1 MALKLYFHPFS
12 SFCQKV
18 LIALYENGT
27 PFERELVDLMD
38 PASAAAFRRIW
49 PIGKFPVLRD
59 EGRGETVPES
69 SIIIEYLAEH
79 YPGKSKLVPDNPDL
93 AREARFYDR
102 FFDLYVEM
110 PLQKV
115 VVDRFRPEG
124 KNDPYGVEQAKSQ
137 FKTALDIIEDK
148 LTGKT
153 WATGESFTM
162 ADCAAA
168 PALFYANLAMPFDQ
182 EYKQTA
188 AYLRRLI
195 QRPSFAR
202 CIEEAKPYRH
212 FFPIRNADWSFAEA
226 DSSFA
231 A

>member
-18 LIALYENGT
+18 LIALYETGT
-27 PFERELVDLMD
+27 PFEREVVDLMN
-38 PASAAAFRRIW
+38 PAAAAAFRTIW
-49 PIGKFPVLRD
+49 PIGKFPVLHD
-59 EGRGETVPES
+59 EGTGETVPES

-79 YPGKSKLVPDNPDL
+79 YPGKSTLVPKDPDL

-102 FFDLYVEM
+102 FFDLYVEL

-115 VVDRFRPEG
+115 VADRFRPEG
-124 KNDPYGVEQAKSQ
+124 KSDAYGVEQAKGQ
-137 FKTALDIIEDK
+137 FRTALDILEDK

-153 WATGESFTM
+153 WAAGDSFTV
-162 ADCAAA
+162 ADCSAA
-168 PALFYANLAMPFDQ
+168 PALFYANLLMPFDKD
-182 EYKQTA
+182 YKQTA
-188 AYLRRLI
+188 AYLRRLM

-202 CIEEAKPYRH
+202 CIQEAKPYRNL
-212 FFPIRNADWSFAEA
+212 FPIKDADWSFAEGA
-226 DSSFA
+226 VA

>member
-1 MALKLYFHPFS
+1 MALRLYFHPFS

-27 PFERELVDLMD
+27 PFEREIVDLMN
-38 PASAAAFRRIW
+38 PAVAANFKKMW

-59 EGRGETVPES
+59 ESTGETLPES

-93 AREARFYDR
+93 SREARFYDR
-102 FFDLYVEM
+102 FFDLYVEL

-115 VVDRFRPEG
+115 VVDSFRPEG

-137 FKTALDIIEDK
+137 FRTALDILEDK

-153 WATGESFTM
+153 WAAGDSFTI
-162 ADCAAA
+162 ADCSAA
-168 PALFYANLAMPFDQ
+168 PALFYTNLLMPFDK
-182 EYKQTA
+182 EYKQTG
-188 AYLRRLI
+188 AYLRRLM

-202 CIEEAKPYRH
+202 CIAEAKPYRQL
-212 FFPIRNADWSFAEA
+212 FPIKDADWSFAEGA
-226 DSSFA
+226 VA